1 MNRKKDNYLVSKS
14 NNLIEARYRLS
25 VQEQRLIAIMVSDI
39 KPDDRDFKKY
49 SYKIVDFIEWIGVEG
64 KDYYKELRKITAKL
78 LTRLITIK
86 QDNILFQTSWLA
98 GAKYHFGQGIIEL
111 SFHPD
116 LKPYLLQLKNCF
128 TQYALKNVLELKSKY
143 AFRLYELLKQYQSIG
158 RRKFSVSELRDLL
171 GVEQGELKLW
181 VHFKTRVLE
190 IAKRE
195 INQKTDLEINYKT
208 EKVGRRIEYIIFS
221 IQAQDKEK
229 IKKVDEQNKRYDEL
243 LKLVPEKYR
252 ELKTLKSAIVKY
264 FKKKGFEYVK
274 RNIEYANLKA
284 EKNYRAYLINALKED
299 WSLAWWEDQNLER
312 IEEEQ
317 KRKKELENEKF
328 KNIIRPFI
336 GKRVKFGSKIGKF
349 TNDFMFEIEPEKQ
362 YMPSTMVLFEEVK
375 KALNVGAK
383 IVELT

>member
-1 MNRKKDNYLVSKS
+1 MLDNKKDLKVKKAEEIITSKH
-14 NNLIEARYRLS
+14 NLSLLAIKIMDIIIS
-25 VQEQRLIAIMVSDI
+25 GVQENDNEDQKYSFFV
-39 KPDDRDFKKY
+39 KDFKK
-49 SYKIVDFIEWIGVEG
+49 
-64 KDYYKELRKITAKL
+64 
-78 LTRLITIK
+78 
-86 QDNILFQTSWLA
+86 LA
-98 GAKYHFGQGIIEL
+98 GIRGNNIHYCIKEAVRELMQDPLEIHTDTGWFMCNWIAGGKYIDAEGRVECSIY
-111 SFHPD
+111 PD

-299 WSLAWWEDQNLER
+299 WAADWQDDQKVQQ
-312 IEEEQ
+312 IEVQESVKAELKAKKKLEQ
-317 KRKKELENEKF
+317 KHELHELQIQKNKEKLREL
-328 KNIIRPFI
+328 R
-336 GKRVKFGSKIGKF
+336 
-349 TNDFMFEIEPEKQ
+349 
-362 YMPSTMVLFEEVK
+362 
-375 KALNVGAK
+375 AK
-383 IVELT
+383 LGRAKLGL

>member
-1 MNRKKDNYLVSKS
+1 M
-14 NNLIEARYRLS
+14 I
-25 VQEQRLIAIMVSDI
+25 SDI
-39 KPDDRDFKKY
+39 KPDDKDFKKY
-49 SYKIVDFIEWIGVEG
+49 QYKISDILEWINIEDKGF
-64 KDYYKELRKITAKL
+64 YKKLREITRRL
-78 LTRLITIK
+78 LSRTITIK
-86 QDNILFQTSWLA
+86 QDNVLFQTNWLA
-98 GAKYHFGQGIIEL
+98 GAKYYFKEGVIEL
-111 SFHPD
+111 TFHPD
-116 LKPYLLQLKNCF
+116 LKPYLLQLQKCF
-128 TQYALKNVLELKSKY
+128 TQYALRNVLELKSKY

-158 RRKFSVSELRDLL
+158 KRKLSVSELRDLL

-299 WSLAWWEDQNLER
+299 WALGWQDDQL
-312 IEEEQ
+312 I
-317 KRKKELENEKF
+317 
-328 KNIIRPFI
+328 
-336 GKRVKFGSKIGKF
+336 
-349 TNDFMFEIEPEKQ
+349 EKQ
-362 YMPSTMVLFEEVK
+362 AEEKSLQAELQAKAKLNKQEIQIQKNKEKLK
-375 KALNVGAK
+375 KLRAK
-383 IVELT
+383 LGI

>member
-195 INQKTDLEINYKT
+195 INAKTDLVIDYTTK
-208 EKVGRRIEYIIFS
+208 KVGRRIEYIIFS

-243 LKLVPEKYR
+243 IKLVPEKFR
-252 ELKTLKSAIVKY
+252 GLKTLKNAIIKY
-264 FKKKGFEYVK
+264 LKKRGFEYTK
-274 RNIEYANLKA
+274 RNILYANKKA
-284 EKNYRAYLINALKED
+284 EKNYRAYLISALREDWAADWIDDQIIEKQSEEKSLQAELQAKAKLNKQEIQIQKNREKLKE
-299 WSLAWWEDQNLER
+299 
-312 IEEEQ
+312 I
-317 KRKKELENEKF
+317 
-328 KNIIRPFI
+328 
-336 GKRVKFGSKIGKF
+336 
-349 TNDFMFEIEPEKQ
+349 
-362 YMPSTMVLFEEVK
+362 
-375 KALNVGAK
+375 KARLGF
-383 IVELT
+383 